1 MLDIIERENLELVRY
16 AVELHQNGHIQP
28 GTYIVD
34 LEALA
39 ENAVKVRDRAS
50 DLGLGVYVMTKQWNC
65 NPAIGRT
72 LAGEGLNSFVAVDV
86 QCTIEIRRQELQL
99 GHVGHLV
106 QIPRHQIEQVLR
118 MAPEVWTVYGYDNA
132 VLVSRAC
139 ERLGVQQD
147 LLLKVVGPDDFVYPG
162 QEGGVPLD
170 RVVEVARRIGDLQGV
185 RIVGTTGFPCVL
197 YDPEKGSPQALPNL
211 TSVTEAARMLEHE
224 AGVEIRQVNCPGT
237 SSCASMEIVKRQ
249 GGTQV
254 EPGNSLWGMAPQ
266 QLFGGDPGT
275 AAVVFVTE
283 VSHIEEGRGF
293 VFARGFAPDV
303 VIGAMA
309 VREAFVGGTPD
320 STLTNRVPAGLAES
334 GRTYHSWLY
343 PSSGQ
348 SVTPGDSAVFFF
360 RPQVFTSG
368 HAGVAT
374 VTGLKTGKPVLGSV
388 HDQVNRPLS
397 VTR

>member
-50 DLGLGVYVMTKQWNC
+50 DLGLGVYVMTKQWNR

-283 VSHIEEGRGF
+283 VSHIEEGGG
-293 VFARGFAPDV
+293 FARRRRHRGDGRQRGVRRWNAGFNTHEQGPGRARRVRPNLSF
-303 VIGAMA
+303 MA
-309 VREAFVGGTPD
+309 VSKLGPERHARRQRGV
-320 STLTNRVPAGLAES
+320 LLQAAGLHVRSCRRCDRHGPQDGQA
-334 GRTYHSWLY
+334 GIGVCPR
-343 PSSGQ
+343 PS
-348 SVTPGDSAVFFF
+348 
-360 RPQVFTSG
+360 
-368 HAGVAT
+368 
-374 VTGLKTGKPVLGSV
+374 
-388 HDQVNRPLS
+388 
-397 VTR
+397 

>member
-50 DLGLGVYVMTKQWNC
+50 DLGLGVYVMTKQWNR

-266 QLFGGDPGT
+266 QLFGGDAGT

-283 VSHIEEGRGF
+283 VSHIEEG
-293 VFARGFAPDV
+293 
-303 VIGAMA
+303 
-309 VREAFVGGTPD
+309 GGSCSPGGSLPT
-320 STLTNRVPAGLAES
+320 SSS
-334 GRTYHSWLY
+334 GRWPSERRSSVERRIQHSRTGSRQGS
-343 PSSGQ
+343 PSPAEPIIHGCIQARARASRQETARCSSSGRR
-348 SVTPGDSAVFFF
+348 SS
-360 RPQVFTSG
+360 RPVMPALRPSR
-368 HAGVAT
+368 ASRRASRYW
-374 VTGLKTGKPVLGSV
+374 GLSTTKLIDPC
-388 HDQVNRPLS
+388 Q
-397 VTR
+397 